1 MFDYLRPQPDLDLPE
16 RLVGL
21 HSEGEA
27 VAGGL
32 AAGGGA
38 HHPGGLG
45 HSFTAQNSDKVGLR
59 PDTLDNSRN
68 TKNTTY
74 LPIYPLV

>member
-1 MFDYLRPQPDLDLPE
+1 MFHYLRPQPDLDLSE

-27 VAGGL
+27 VGGGL

-38 HHPGGLG
+38 HHDGRLG
-45 HSFTAQNSDKVGLR
+45 HSFIAQNSDKVGLK
-59 PDTLDNSRN
+59 LNGE
-68 TKNTTY
+68 
-74 LPIYPLV
+74 